1 MKKNYQMKWNPKKRG
16 VLFSVIA
23 LIFIATT
30 AYKNDYFEIAKQLDI
45 FSTLFKEVNMNYVD
59 KTNPAE
65 LMQSSV
71 TQMLKELD
79 PYTTY
84 ASEQDVEAG
93 RMKQSNAYVGI
104 GATLNSSENKL
115 IIVEVFKD
123 LPADNVGLKAGD
135 EIIEIDGFNV
145 ADLKETATQV
155 LNGKKNTKVALTY
168 MRNGEKSTVM
178 VKRGDKTP
186 KAVPVYKILEKGVG
200 YIALDR
206 FTQTASREVE
216 NAVKLMLIDEVK
228 GIVLDLRNNPG
239 GLVSEAVKI
248 VNLFVEKGQLVVSTK
263 SNIETYNQTYITKK
277 QPLSLDVPLVVIINQ
292 KSASASE
299 IVAGALQ
306 DLDRAVVIGKR
317 SFGKGLVQRYKPL
330 PYGSQLKVTI
340 ARYYTP
346 SRRCIQALDYRNRKE
361 DGTAIRFK
369 KEEYAAFKTKNGR
382 LVYDGGGINPDIV
395 EGTKTTSK
403 FIETLLNSALV
414 FDYVNRYY
422 YANTLDNFEGFS
434 LNTGDFERFKSM
446 SLDKK
451 YNLDDES
458 LKEIN
463 NLKKTLKDEGFGTMT
478 SSFKTFEKSLQ
489 TAKLEL
495 INQFKDDI
503 LAALENEIIKRYFY
517 REGMYSYLLS
527 TNAEI
532 FKAQEI
538 ITDIQTYQNI
548 LK

>member
-1 MKKNYQMKWNPKKRG
+1 MKWNPKKRG
-16 VLFSVIA
+16 VLFGVIA
-23 LIFIATT
+23 LTFIATT

-115 IIVEVFKD
+115 LIVEVFKD

-145 ADLKETATQV
+145 ADLKETATQI
-155 LNGKKNTKVALTY
+155 LNGKKNTKVSLTY
-168 MRNGEKSTVM
+168 MRNRERSTVT
-178 VKRGDKTP
+178 VKRGDKAP
-186 KAVPVYKILEKGVG
+186 KAVPVYKILENGVG

-263 SNIETYNQTYITKK
+263 SKIETYNQTYITKK
-277 QPLSLDVPLVVIINQ
+277 H
-292 KSASASE
+292 
-299 IVAGALQ
+299 
-306 DLDRAVVIGKR
+306 
-317 SFGKGLVQRYKPL
+317 
-330 PYGSQLKVTI
+330 T
-340 ARYYTP
+340 
-346 SRRCIQALDYRNRKE
+346 
-361 DGTAIRFK
+361 
-369 KEEYAAFKTKNGR
+369 
-382 LVYDGGGINPDIV
+382 
-395 EGTKTTSK
+395 
-403 FIETLLNSALV
+403 
-414 FDYVNRYY
+414 
-422 YANTLDNFEGFS
+422 
-434 LNTGDFERFKSM
+434 
-446 SLDKK
+446 
-451 YNLDDES
+451 
-458 LKEIN
+458 
-463 NLKKTLKDEGFGTMT
+463 
-478 SSFKTFEKSLQ
+478 
-489 TAKLEL
+489 
-495 INQFKDDI
+495 
-503 LAALENEIIKRYFY
+503 
-517 REGMYSYLLS
+517 
-527 TNAEI
+527 
-532 FKAQEI
+532 
-538 ITDIQTYQNI
+538 
-548 LK
+548 